1 MPLIDGIKQNI
12 VTPEAGI
19 NVRVDAFV
27 LDNNSIFFFRNKHIY
42 YKTVA
47 SNESFISSLFHARCS
62 RRNFRILKISEILRT
77 RVQ

>member
-42 YKTVA
+42 SKTVA
-47 SNESFISSLFHARCS
+47 SNESSTKRLTFLLYSMHDVVGETF
-62 RRNFRILKISEILRT
+62 EY
-77 RVQ
+77 